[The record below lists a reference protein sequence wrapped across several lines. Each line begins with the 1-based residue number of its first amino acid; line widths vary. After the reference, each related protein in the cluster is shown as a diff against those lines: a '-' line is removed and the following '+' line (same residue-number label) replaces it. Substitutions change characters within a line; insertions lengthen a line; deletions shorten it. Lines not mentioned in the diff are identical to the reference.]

1 MKRQWQ
7 VAFAAS
13 ALLIITGF
21 MLHSDS
27 LAQDELKI
35 KPGKYEIMTKMR
47 SSLDNALSKKTI
59 ERCIEGNTI
68 NPQSFLPD
76 PERCTLSNLKKTG
89 NKSSFDMKC
98 TSPNG
103 MNLTGHMEYTVAET
117 SFSYKF
123 KLKAPHNDGTFEV
136 ESEGDAKRI
145 GDC

>member
-35 KPGKYEIMTKMR
+35 KPGNYEIMTKMR
-47 SSLDNALSKKTI
+47 SSLDNALSKKTV

-103 MNLTGHMEYTVAET
+103 MSLTGHMEYTMKET

-123 KLKAPHNDGTFEV
+123 KLLAPHNDGTFEV

>member
-1 MKRQWQ
+1 MKRQWRG
-7 VAFAAS
+7 AFVAS
-13 ALLIITGF
+13 ALLIVTGF

-27 LAQDELKI
+27 WAQDEPKI

-59 ERCIEGNTI
+59 ERCIEGTTI

-76 PERCTLSNLKKTG
+76 PERCTLTNLKKTG

-103 MNLTGHMEYTVAET
+103 MDLTGHMEYSVQET

-123 KLKAPHNDGTFEV
+123 QLQAPHNGGTFEV
-136 ESEGDAKRI
+136 ISEGDAKRV